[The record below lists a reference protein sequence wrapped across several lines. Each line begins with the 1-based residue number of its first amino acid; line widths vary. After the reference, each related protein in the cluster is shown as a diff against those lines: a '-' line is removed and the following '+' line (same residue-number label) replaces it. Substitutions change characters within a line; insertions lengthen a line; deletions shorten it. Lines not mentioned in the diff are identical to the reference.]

1 MFPDSRPDR
10 QIIASNSAEG
20 TFLGTSSISRQ
31 ITENIIVSESVTGT
45 QNPVSGGGG
54 LPDGLVPYNPQTDLL
69 QVPDSGSYSGS
80 GGY

>member
-45 QNPVSGGGG
+45 QNPVGGGG
-54 LPDGLVPYNPQTDLL
+54 GPSDPFGDTPPTPNFDPI
-69 QVPDSGSYSGS
+69 QVPDSGS